1 MKRLFYLAVLVF
13 MVTTASAQSFET
25 PICYALRG
33 ADATLKYRFK
43 YDEGKFYTCFRIY
56 EKPGNA
62 LKPGDKIIMEN
73 VDEEVVEYQIT
84 EQVIHD
90 SGDNDF
96 YQVETDYNQLVL
108 LQRKLKKITLIRENV
123 TETPKLTAY
132 CKTCTVNGAKE
143 VVCNATRIERE
154 KELLTVKRANV
165 DERIKLLEAK
175 AAAID
180 IEKTTGAHLTNVSY
194 YNRFFVGYAPTQSKG
209 NKHYEGLTFGYTGG
223 LRLSKESK
231 AYLEFGVQFD
241 ELPHTR
247 VHTDEKLVTEAES
260 IVKEL
265 FTEAESIGKELFTAA
280 NNGNTDNFIKQTNKL
295 SSLSNKL
302 SSLSNKLTSG
312 TDNNFS
318 ISIPIAITRR
328 FELGYSGATLSPFLG
343 PIFKFN
349 VQERDSNVFQVGAQG
364 GINLDYKHLY
374 LGMGYH
380 IEFWTKKSDH
390 TRGLYLRLGYTF

>member
-123 TETPKLTAY
+123 AETPKLTAY

-143 VVCNATRIERE
+143 VVCNATRIEKE
-154 KELLTVKRANV
+154 KERA
-165 DERIKLLEAK
+165 KLLEAK
-175 AAAID
+175 AAAIKAAINIIRIEKAKLPETKAAVIE
-180 IEKTTGAHLTNVSY
+180 IEKTIGAHLTNDVSY

-223 LRLSKESK
+223 LRLSKDSK

-241 ELPHTR
+241 ELPHAW
-247 VHTDEKLVTEAES
+247 VHTDTESNVAETIS
-260 IVKEL
+260 NATKAISN
-265 FTEAESIGKELFTAA
+265 ANESLTTA
-280 NNGNTDNFIKQTNKL
+280 NNVDISNPTKQIMPN
-295 SSLSNKL
+295 
-302 SSLSNKLTSG
+302 LTPG

-318 ISIPIAITRR
+318 ISIPIAITPR

-349 VQERDSNVFQVGAQG
+349 VQERGSNVFQVGAQG

-374 LGMGYH
+374 LGLGYH
-380 IEFWTKKSDH
+380 IEFWTKESDH
-390 TRGLYLRLGYTF
+390 TRGLYIRLGYTF

>member
-180 IEKTTGAHLTNVSY
+180 IEKNTGAHLSY
-194 YNRFFVGYAPTQSKG
+194 YNRFFVGYAPTYIRSKYG
-209 NKHYEGLTFGYTGG
+209 SEDYEEGLTFGYTRG
-223 LRLSKESK
+223 LRLNIEKMI
-231 AYLEFGVQFD
+231 YFEFGTQFD
-241 ELPHTR
+241 FIRSRTY
-247 VHTDEKLVTEAES
+247 D
-260 IVKEL
+260 
-265 FTEAESIGKELFTAA
+265 
-280 NNGNTDNFIKQTNKL
+280 DNDFM
-295 SSLSNKL
+295 
-302 SSLSNKLTSG
+302 
-312 TDNNFS
+312 
-318 ISIPIAITRR
+318 ISIPLAFTGRIA
-328 FELGYSGATLSPFLG
+328 LGPSRVTMSPFLG
-343 PIFKFN
+343 PIFKFCVTEKDKN
-349 VQERDSNVFQVGAQG
+349 IFQIGVQG
-364 GINLDYKHLY
+364 GLNIDYNHLNC
-374 LGMGYH
+374 GVGYH
-380 IEFWTKKSDH
+380 ADFWMKDSPLAH
-390 TRGLYLRLGYTF
+390 ARGLYIRLGYTF